1 MNLVN
6 QAIFAHDRTLGI
18 KRLALAHCLAF
29 VLLLIA
35 PSSAIAQDAALER
48 ARHLFAAGSYEQ
60 AAQLLGDSIRK
71 QPGNPDAHLLLAQIY
86 TLQDRRSD
94 AIREFTTTL
103 QLTPQSAVAYNAL
116 GTALNRFAE
125 FDEARKAFEQ
135 SIAIDPDVAQ
145 THINLA
151 MSLAQAG
158 ESSAAADQLQA
169 AIRLAPTAPSAAT
182 AHYFLAKIYGDEEPS
197 RALDELNTAV
207 KIDPRNLE
215 AWLALGQLRQS
226 LDDEPGTLE
235 AFTHAVAA
243 DPHDA
248 EAQYELGSEYL
259 AQGKSS
265 MAVQHL
271 RLARK
276 LMPHPTLALL
286 YKLDRALRAQGLTAE
301 GEKTR
306 AEAKAML
313 AQDTRENQ
321 QFVESQLRENE
332 GVELEKQG
340 QPEKALQKYRAAL
353 ELNPDQQGFRLN
365 YALALCRLNRWQEGI
380 SELKEILSNDPGN
393 IEARHS
399 LYIAEDKA
407 RQATAHAPIISKP

>member
-1 MNLVN
+1 MNR
-6 QAIFAHDRTLGI
+6 AIFTRDKTVRI
-18 KRLALAHCLAF
+18 KRLALARFSIFA
-29 VLLLIA
+29 VLLIA
-35 PSSAIAQDAALER
+35 LSSAIAQDAALEH
-48 ARHLFAAGSYEQ
+48 ARRLFAAGSYEQ
-60 AAQLLGDSIRK
+60 AAQVLGDSLRK
-71 QPGNPDAHLLLAQIY
+71 QPGNSDAHLLLAQIY
-86 TLQDRRSD
+86 TLEDRRSD

-103 QLTPQSAVAYNAL
+103 ELTPQSAIAYNAL

-125 FDEARKAFEQ
+125 FEQARKAFEQ
-135 SIAIDPDVAQ
+135 SIAIDPQVAQ

-158 ESSAAADQLQA
+158 ESAAATDQLQA
-169 AIRLAPTAPSAAT
+169 AIRLAPSAPSAAT
-182 AHYFLAKIYGDEEPS
+182 AHYFLAKIYGDQEPS

-207 KIDPRNLE
+207 KIAPHNLE

-226 LDDEPGTLE
+226 VDDEPGTLE
-235 AFTHAVAA
+235 AFTHAVVV
-243 DPHDA
+243 DPRDG

-276 LMPHPTLALL
+276 LMSHPTLALL
-286 YKLDRALRAQGLTAE
+286 YKLDRALRAQGLTVEAE
-301 GEKTR
+301 KIR

-340 QPEKALQKYRAAL
+340 QSEKALQKYRAAL

-380 SELKEILSNDPGN
+380 AELKEILSNDPGN
-393 IEARHS
+393 IEARRS

-407 RQATAHAPIISKP
+407 RQTAAHAPPTAKP